1 MHKFRKGGGVVMS
14 SDSERQRREAERRA
28 RIYRAIAA
36 KKSQVSNLSS
46 KKSVLQGEM
55 NRLGG
60 YVNDWNT
67 SKNSFNGDELT
78 KKVVLKEVFEGKA
91 ADSLRAKKEA
101 MISTMDNKIAA
112 TASIKSRLSGQ
123 ISRVQAKIESL
134 NSEISSLY
142 AQL

>member
-1 MHKFRKGGGVVMS
+1 MS

-91 ADSLRAKKEA
+91 ADSLRTKKEA
-101 MISTMDNKIAA
+101 MISTMDSKIAA

>member
-1 MHKFRKGGGVVMS
+1 MS

-46 KKSVLQGEM
+46 KKSVWQGEM

-91 ADSLRAKKEA
+91 ADSLRTKKEA
-101 MISTMDNKIAA
+101 MISTMDSKIAA

>member
-91 ADSLRAKKEA
+91 ADSLRTKKEA
-101 MISTMDNKIAA
+101 MISTMDSKIAA